1 MECHCSAT
9 CATTTDKRY
18 VSVFN
23 LTTTWPM
30 TWQVELQR
38 VDGLQEIRKYF
49 AKECLGHKSPLSAR
63 TYFARWSM
71 IFFLQL
77 KNWPWKKCMKFFWL
91 DLFWSGKICFCCGQ
105 NHSKELGLLYSSI
118 FPKILALILCDSPT
132 YEMATIIFWKWYIV
146 LPTYATAR
154 IQTHVSRVAPTWELL
169 KGALPTELP
178 RCGILLLQSLVKAQG

>member
-9 CATTTDKRY
+9 CVTTTDKRY

-71 IFFLQL
+71 NFF
-77 KNWPWKKCMKFFWL
+77 
-91 DLFWSGKICFCCGQ
+91 
-105 NHSKELGLLYSSI
+105 SSI
-118 FPKILALILCDSPT
+118 KKLTVKEMHEIFLAWSFLIWENLFLLWTESFYTRCTQAFFPNPFTYICDLPT
-132 YEMATIIFWKWYIV
+132 YEMATIVFWKWYIFI
-146 LPTYATAR
+146 PPYPGAWIR
-154 IQTHVSRVAPTWELL
+154 THVSRVAPTWELL